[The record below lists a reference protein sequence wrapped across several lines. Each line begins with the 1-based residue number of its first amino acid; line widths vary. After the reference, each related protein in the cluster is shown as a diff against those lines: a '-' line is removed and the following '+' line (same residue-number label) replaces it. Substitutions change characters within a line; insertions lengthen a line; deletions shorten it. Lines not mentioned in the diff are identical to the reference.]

1 MRQPSLFQAPSEWI
15 PPENIPNLEEA
26 AEIAIDL
33 ETHDPGLKTTGPG
46 WATKKGKVIGVA
58 LAVEGWKGY
67 FPLAHPGGGN
77 FDIKVF
83 TRQLKK
89 ILDLPCD
96 KIFHNAIYDIGWLS
110 TMGLEVK
117 GRIIDTMIAAPLIDE
132 NRRNYSLK
140 EVAQEYIGET
150 KSEAG
155 LYEAA
160 KDFGVDAKAE
170 MHLLPAMYVG
180 PYAEQDAA
188 VTLKL
193 WQTLKVE
200 IIKQELTSVFNLESE
215 LLPILFQMKKRGVRV
230 DIEKAERVKKDF
242 KDTEKK
248 ILHSI
253 HKECG
258 FEMEILSPLSIQKA
272 FDKLKISYNR
282 TATGLPSFDKNF
294 LLTHSNPFAQKIV
307 QAREMNKAH
316 TTFIDSILKHAHKG
330 RIHADV
336 NQLRSDTG
344 GTISGRLSMQ
354 NPNLQQI
361 PARNPK
367 ISPKIRQLFIPEEGQ
382 KWGIFDYSQQ
392 EPRLLIHYGALVS
405 ESTSWDVA
413 SVEKLLNDYNNKP
426 NTDFHQIVADMA
438 QIPRKQAKTINLG
451 MMYGMGKGKLMSE
464 LGLDKDDIDKVFK
477 QYHSTVPFI
486 KELTDKTM
494 RRASDK
500 GYIRTIMGR
509 KCRFHLWEPNHFGV
523 HKALPKEQAEVEY
536 GGMNKIKRAW
546 TYKALN
552 RLIQGS
558 AADQTKM
565 AMVKLYKEGFL
576 PMIQVHDELDM
587 SFSSEEEKKKI
598 IEIMEHALDLRVPSK
613 VDAEIGPS
621 WGEATNNGSL

>member
-1 MRQPSLFQAPSEWI
+1 VRQPSLFQAPSEWV
-15 PPENIPNLEEA
+15 PPENIPNLEA
-26 AEIAIDL
+26 ATEIAIDL
-33 ETHDPGLKTTGPG
+33 ETYDPGLKTTGPG
-46 WATKKGKVIGVA
+46 WAIKKGKVIGVA
-58 LAVEGWKGY
+58 LAVEGWQGY

-77 FDIKVF
+77 FDEKVF
-83 TRQLKK
+83 KRQLQK

-96 KIFHNAIYDIGWLS
+96 KIFHNAIYDVGWLS
-110 TMGLEVK
+110 AMGLEVK
-117 GRIIDTMIAAPLIDE
+117 GRICDTMIAAPLIDE

-140 EVAQEYIGET
+140 EIAQEYTGET

-160 KDFGVDAKAE
+160 KDFGVDAKSE

-180 PYAEQDAA
+180 PYAEQDAT

-193 WQTLKVE
+193 WNALKVE
-200 IIKQELTSVFNLESE
+200 LIKQELTAVFNLETE
-215 LLPILFQMKKRGVRV
+215 LLPILFHMKRKGVRV
-230 DIEKAERVKKDF
+230 DIEKAERVKEEF
-242 KDTEKK
+242 KAGEKK
-248 ILHSI
+248 ILESLY
-253 HKECG
+253 KKCG
-258 FEMEILSPLSIQKA
+258 FEVEILAPLSIAKA
-272 FDKLKISYNR
+272 FDKLNISYNR
-282 TATGLPSFDKNF
+282 TPTGLPSFDKNF
-294 LLTHSNPFAQKIV
+294 LSTHSHPFAKQIV
-307 QAREMNKAH
+307 EAREINKAY
-316 TTFIDSILKHAHKG
+316 TTFIDSILKHSHKG

-367 ISPKIRQLFIPEEGQ
+367 ISPKIRSLFIPEEGE

-392 EPRLLIHYGALVS
+392 EPRLLVHYGAIISDRIELEGVAPLVDGY
-405 ESTSWDVA
+405 T
-413 SVEKLLNDYNNKP
+413 NDDI
-426 NTDFHQIVADMA
+426 DFHQAVANMA
-438 QIPRKQAKTINLG
+438 NIDRKQAKTINLG

-464 LGLDKDDIDKVFK
+464 LGLDKDDIDTVFR
-477 QYHSTVPFI
+477 QYHSTVPFV

-494 RRASDK
+494 RRAGEK
-500 GYIRTIMGR
+500 GYIRTILGR

-523 HKALPKEQAEVEY
+523 HKALPRAQAEVEY

-576 PMIQVHDELDM
+576 PLIQVHDELDM

-598 IEIMEHALDLRVPSK
+598 IEIMEHALELRVPSK
-613 VDAEIGPS
+613 VDVEIGPS
-621 WGEATNNGSL
+621 WGEAK

>member
-26 AEIAIDL
+26 TEIAIDL
-33 ETHDPGLKTTGPG
+33 ETHDPGLKSTGPG

-77 FDIKVF
+77 FDVKVF

-110 TMGLEVK
+110 AMGLEVK

-282 TATGLPSFDKNF
+282 TTTGLPSFDKNF

-354 NPNLQQI
+354 NPNLQQV

-367 ISPKIRQLFIPEEGQ
+367 VSPKIRQLFIPEEGQ

-392 EPRLLIHYGALVS
+392 EPRLLVHYGAVISDRIELEGVSTLVKGYT
-405 ESTSWDVA
+405 ED
-413 SVEKLLNDYNNKP
+413 DI
-426 NTDFHQIVADMA
+426 DFHQAVANMA
-438 QIPRKQAKTINLG
+438 NIDRKQAKTINLG

-464 LGLDKDDIDKVFK
+464 LGLDKEDIDKVFK
-477 QYHSTVPFI
+477 QYHSTVPFV
-486 KELTDKTM
+486 KELTDLTM
-494 RRASDK
+494 RRASEK

-509 KCRFHLWEPNHFGV
+509 KCRFHLWEPNYFGL
-523 HKALPKEQAEVEY
+523 HKALPREQAEVEY

-565 AMVKLYKEGFL
+565 AMVKLYREGFL

-598 IEIMEHALDLRVPSK
+598 IEVMEHALDLRVPSK

-621 WGEATNNGSL
+621 WGEAE

>member
-26 AEIAIDL
+26 TEIAIDL

-46 WATKKGKVIGVA
+46 WAVKKGRVIGVA

-77 FDIKVF
+77 FDEKVF

-96 KIFHNAIYDIGWLS
+96 KIFHNAIYDVGWLS
-110 TMGLEVK
+110 TMGLDVK
-117 GRIIDTMIAAPLIDE
+117 GRIVDTMIAAPLIDE
-132 NRRNYSLK
+132 NKRNYSLK
-140 EVAQEYIGET
+140 EIAQEYIGET
-150 KSEAG
+150 KSEVG

-193 WQTLKVE
+193 WQALKVE
-200 IIKQELTSVFNLESE
+200 IIKQELTSVFNLELE
-215 LLPILFQMKKRGVRV
+215 LLPILFKMKQRGVRV
-230 DIEKAERVKKDF
+230 DIEKAERVKEGF
-242 KDTEKK
+242 KNTEKK
-248 ILHSI
+248 ILRSL

-367 ISPKIRQLFIPEEGQ
+367 ISPKIRQLFIPEEGAQ
-382 KWGIFDYSQQ
+382 WGIFDYSQQ
-392 EPRLLIHYGALVS
+392 EPRLLVHYGAIISDRIELEGVAPLVKGYT
-405 ESTSWDVA
+405 ED
-413 SVEKLLNDYNNKP
+413 DI
-426 NTDFHQIVADMA
+426 DFHQAVANMA
-438 QIPRKQAKTINLG
+438 NIDRKQAKTINLG

-477 QYHSTVPFI
+477 QYHSTVPFV
-486 KELTDKTM
+486 KELTNKTM
-494 RRASDK
+494 RRASEK
-500 GYIRTIMGR
+500 GYIRTILGR

-565 AMVKLYKEGFL
+565 AMVKLYREGFL

-598 IEIMEHALDLRVPSK
+598 IEVMEHAIELRVPSK

-621 WGEATNNGSL
+621 WGEAVKI

>member
-26 AEIAIDL
+26 TEIAIDL

-46 WATKKGKVIGVA
+46 WAIKKGKVIGVA

-77 FDIKVF
+77 FDVKIF

-110 TMGLEVK
+110 AMGLEVK

-486 KELTDKTM
+486 KELTDRTM
-494 RRASDK
+494 RRASEK

-523 HKALPKEQAEVEY
+523 HKALPREQAEVEY

-565 AMVKLYKEGFL
+565 AMVKLYREGFL

-598 IEIMEHALDLRVPSK
+598 IEVMEHALDLRVPSK

-621 WGEATNNGSL
+621 WGEAE

>member
-1 MRQPSLFQAPSEWI
+1 MRQPSLFQAPSEWV
-15 PPENIPNLEEA
+15 PPENIPNLENA
-26 AEIAIDL
+26 TEIAIDL
-33 ETHDPGLKTTGPG
+33 ETHDPNLKTTGAG

-58 LAVEGWKGY
+58 LAVDGWQGY

-77 FDIKVF
+77 FDEKVF
-83 TRQLKK
+83 KRQLQK

-96 KIFHNAIYDIGWLS
+96 KIFHNAIYDVGWLS
-110 TMGLEVK
+110 AMGLEVS
-117 GRIIDTMIAAPLIDE
+117 GRICDTMIAAPLLDE

-140 EVAQEYIGET
+140 EIAQEYTGET

-193 WQTLKVE
+193 WHVLKVE
-200 IIKQELTSVFNLESE
+200 LIKQELTSVFNLETE
-215 LLPILFQMKKRGVRV
+215 LLPILFHMKRKGVRV
-230 DIEKAERVKKDF
+230 DIEKAERVKAEF
-242 KDTEKK
+242 KAGEKK
-248 ILHSI
+248 ILESLY
-253 HKECG
+253 KKCG
-258 FEMEILSPLSIQKA
+258 FEVEILAPLSIAKA
-272 FDKLKISYNR
+272 FDKLNISYNR
-282 TATGLPSFDKNF
+282 TPTGLPSFDKNF
-294 LLTHSNPFAQKIV
+294 LSTHSHPFAKQIV
-307 QAREMNKAH
+307 EAREINKAY
-316 TTFIDSILKHAHKG
+316 TTFIDSILKHSHKG

-367 ISPKIRQLFIPEEGQ
+367 ISPKIRSLFIPEEGE

-392 EPRLLIHYGALVS
+392 EPRLLVHYGAIISDRIELEGVAPLVDGYTN
-405 ESTSWDVA
+405 EDI
-413 SVEKLLNDYNNKP
+413 
-426 NTDFHQIVADMA
+426 DFHQAVANMA
-438 QIPRKQAKTINLG
+438 NIDRKQAKTINLG

-464 LGLDKDDIDKVFK
+464 LGLDKDDIDTVFR
-477 QYHSTVPFI
+477 QYHSTVPFV
-486 KELTDKTM
+486 KELTDKTI
-494 RRASDK
+494 RRAGEK
-500 GYIRTIMGR
+500 GYIRTILGR

-523 HKALPKEQAEVEY
+523 HKALPQAQAEVEY

-565 AMVKLYKEGFL
+565 AMVKLYREGFL
-576 PMIQVHDELDM
+576 PLIQVHDELDM

-598 IEIMEHALDLRVPSK
+598 IEIMEHALELRVPSK

-621 WGEATNNGSL
+621 WGEAK

>member
-1 MRQPSLFQAPSEWI
+1 VRQPSLFQAPSEWV
-15 PPENIPNLEEA
+15 PPENIPNLENA
-26 AEIAIDL
+26 TEIAIDL
-33 ETHDPGLKTTGPG
+33 ETHDPNLKTTGAG
-46 WATKKGKVIGVA
+46 WAVKKGKVIGVA
-58 LAVEGWKGY
+58 LAVDGWQGY

-77 FDIKVF
+77 FDEKVF
-83 TRQLKK
+83 KRQLQK

-96 KIFHNAIYDIGWLS
+96 KIFHNAIYDVGWLS
-110 TMGLEVK
+110 AMGLEVS
-117 GRIIDTMIAAPLIDE
+117 GRICDTMIAAPLLDE

-140 EVAQEYIGET
+140 EIAQEYTGET

-193 WQTLKVE
+193 WHVLKVE
-200 IIKQELTSVFNLESE
+200 LIKQELTSVFNLETE
-215 LLPILFQMKKRGVRV
+215 LLPILFHMKRKGVRV
-230 DIEKAERVKKDF
+230 DIEKAERVKAEF
-242 KDTEKK
+242 KAGEKK
-248 ILHSI
+248 ILESLY
-253 HKECG
+253 KKCG
-258 FEMEILSPLSIQKA
+258 FEVEILAPLSIAKA
-272 FDKLKISYNR
+272 FDKLNISYNR
-282 TATGLPSFDKNF
+282 TPTGLPSFDKNF
-294 LLTHSNPFAQKIV
+294 LSTHSHPFAKQIV
-307 QAREMNKAH
+307 EAREINKAY
-316 TTFIDSILKHAHKG
+316 TTFIDSILKHSHKG

-367 ISPKIRQLFIPEEGQ
+367 ISPKIRSLFIPEEGE

-392 EPRLLIHYGALVS
+392 EPRLLVHYGAIISDRIELEGVAPLVNGYTN
-405 ESTSWDVA
+405 EDI
-413 SVEKLLNDYNNKP
+413 
-426 NTDFHQIVADMA
+426 DFHQAVANMA
-438 QIPRKQAKTINLG
+438 NIDRKQAKTINLG

-464 LGLDKDDIDKVFK
+464 LGLDKDDIDTVFK
-477 QYHSTVPFI
+477 QYHSTVPFV

-494 RRASDK
+494 RRAGEK
-500 GYIRTIMGR
+500 GYIRTILGR

-523 HKALPKEQAEVEY
+523 HKALPQAQAEVEY
-536 GGMNKIKRAW
+536 GGMNRIKRAW

-565 AMVKLYKEGFL
+565 AMVKLYREGFL
-576 PMIQVHDELDM
+576 PLIQVHDELDM

-598 IEIMEHALDLRVPSK
+598 IEVMEHALELRVPSK

-621 WGEATNNGSL
+621 WGEAK

>member
-1 MRQPSLFQAPSEWI
+1 MRQPSLFQAPSEWV
-15 PPENIPNLEEA
+15 PPENIPNLENA
-26 AEIAIDL
+26 TEIAIDL
-33 ETHDPGLKTTGPG
+33 ETHDPNLKTTGAG

-58 LAVEGWKGY
+58 LAVDGWQGY

-77 FDIKVF
+77 FDEKVF
-83 TRQLKK
+83 KRQLQK

-96 KIFHNAIYDIGWLS
+96 KIFHNAIYDVGWLS
-110 TMGLEVK
+110 AMGLEVS
-117 GRIIDTMIAAPLIDE
+117 GRICDTMIAAPLLDE

-140 EVAQEYIGET
+140 EIAQEYTGET

-193 WQTLKVE
+193 WHVLKVE
-200 IIKQELTSVFNLESE
+200 LIKQELTSVFNLETE
-215 LLPILFQMKKRGVRV
+215 LLPILFHMKRKGVRV
-230 DIEKAERVKKDF
+230 DIEKAERVKAEF
-242 KDTEKK
+242 KAGEKK
-248 ILHSI
+248 ILESLY
-253 HKECG
+253 KKCG
-258 FEMEILSPLSIQKA
+258 FEVEILAPLSIAKA
-272 FDKLKISYNR
+272 FDKLNISYNR
-282 TATGLPSFDKNF
+282 TPTGLPSFDKNF
-294 LLTHSNPFAQKIV
+294 LSTHSHPFAKQIV
-307 QAREMNKAH
+307 EAREINKAY
-316 TTFIDSILKHAHKG
+316 TTFIDSILKHSHKG

-367 ISPKIRQLFIPEEGQ
+367 ISPKIRSLFIPEEGE

-392 EPRLLIHYGALVS
+392 EPRLLVHYGAIISDRIELEGVAPLVDGYTN
-405 ESTSWDVA
+405 EDI
-413 SVEKLLNDYNNKP
+413 
-426 NTDFHQIVADMA
+426 DFHQAVANMA
-438 QIPRKQAKTINLG
+438 NIDRKQAKTINLG

-464 LGLDKDDIDKVFK
+464 LGLDKDDIDTVFR
-477 QYHSTVPFI
+477 QYHSTVPFV

-494 RRASDK
+494 RRAGEK
-500 GYIRTIMGR
+500 GYIRTILGR

-523 HKALPKEQAEVEY
+523 HKALPQAQAEVEY

-565 AMVKLYKEGFL
+565 AMVKLYREGFL
-576 PMIQVHDELDM
+576 PLIQVHDELDM

-598 IEIMEHALDLRVPSK
+598 IEIMEHALELRVPSK

-621 WGEATNNGSL
+621 WGEAK

>member
-26 AEIAIDL
+26 TEIAIDL
-33 ETHDPGLKTTGPG
+33 ETHDPGLKSTGPG

-77 FDIKVF
+77 FDVKVF

-486 KELTDKTM
+486 KELTDRTM
-494 RRASDK
+494 RRASEK

-523 HKALPKEQAEVEY
+523 HKALPREQAEVEY

-565 AMVKLYKEGFL
+565 AMVKLYREGFL

-598 IEIMEHALDLRVPSK
+598 IEVMEHALDLRVPSK

-621 WGEATNNGSL
+621 WGEAE

>member
-26 AEIAIDL
+26 TEIAIDL

-426 NTDFHQIVADMA
+426 DTDFHQIVADMA

-486 KELTDKTM
+486 KELTDRTM
-494 RRASDK
+494 RRASEK

-621 WGEATNNGSL
+621 WGEAINNGSL

>member
-26 AEIAIDL
+26 TEIAIDL
-33 ETHDPGLKTTGPG
+33 ETHDPGLKSTGPG

-77 FDIKVF
+77 FDVKIF

-110 TMGLEVK
+110 AMGLEVK

-354 NPNLQQI
+354 NPNLQQV

-392 EPRLLIHYGALVS
+392 EPRLLVHYGAVISDRIELEGVSTLVKGYT
-405 ESTSWDVA
+405 ED
-413 SVEKLLNDYNNKP
+413 DI
-426 NTDFHQIVADMA
+426 DFHQAVANMA
-438 QIPRKQAKTINLG
+438 NIDRKQAKTINLG

-464 LGLDKDDIDKVFK
+464 LGLDKEDIDKVFK
-477 QYHSTVPFI
+477 QYHSTVPFV
-486 KELTDKTM
+486 KELTDLTM
-494 RRASDK
+494 RRASEK

-509 KCRFHLWEPNHFGV
+509 KCRFHLWEPNYFGL
-523 HKALPKEQAEVEY
+523 HKALPREQAEVEY

-565 AMVKLYKEGFL
+565 AMVKLYREGFL

-598 IEIMEHALDLRVPSK
+598 IEVMEHALDLRVPSK

-621 WGEATNNGSL
+621 WGEAE

>member
-1 MRQPSLFQAPSEWI
+1 MRQPSLFQAPSEWV
-15 PPENIPNLEEA
+15 PPENIPNLEA
-26 AEIAIDL
+26 ATEIAIDL
-33 ETHDPGLKTTGPG
+33 ETHDPNLKTTGAG

-58 LAVEGWKGY
+58 LAVDGWQGY

-77 FDIKVF
+77 FDEKVF
-83 TRQLKK
+83 KRQLQK

-96 KIFHNAIYDIGWLS
+96 KIFHNAIYDVGWLS
-110 TMGLEVK
+110 AMGLEVS
-117 GRIIDTMIAAPLIDE
+117 GRICDTMIAAPLIDE

-140 EVAQEYIGET
+140 EIAQEYIGET

-193 WQTLKVE
+193 WHVLKVE
-200 IIKQELTSVFNLESE
+200 LIKQELTSVFNLETE
-215 LLPILFQMKKRGVRV
+215 LLPILFHMKRKGVRV
-230 DIEKAERVKKDF
+230 DIEKAERVKAEF
-242 KDTEKK
+242 KAGEKK
-248 ILHSI
+248 ILESLY
-253 HKECG
+253 KKCG
-258 FEMEILSPLSIQKA
+258 FEVEILAPLSIAKA
-272 FDKLKISYNR
+272 FDKLSISYNR
-282 TATGLPSFDKNF
+282 TPTGLPSFDKNF
-294 LLTHSNPFAQKIV
+294 LSTHSHPFAKQIV
-307 QAREMNKAH
+307 EAREINKAY
-316 TTFIDSILKHAHKG
+316 TTFIDSILKHSHKG

-367 ISPKIRQLFIPEEGQ
+367 ISPKIRSLFIPEEGE

-392 EPRLLIHYGALVS
+392 EPRLLVHYGAIISDRIELEGVAPLVNGYTN
-405 ESTSWDVA
+405 EDI
-413 SVEKLLNDYNNKP
+413 
-426 NTDFHQIVADMA
+426 DFHQAVANMA
-438 QIPRKQAKTINLG
+438 NIDRKQAKTINLG

-464 LGLDKDDIDKVFK
+464 LGLDKDDIDTVFR
-477 QYHSTVPFI
+477 QYHSTVPFV

-494 RRASDK
+494 RRAGEK
-500 GYIRTIMGR
+500 GYIRTILGR

-523 HKALPKEQAEVEY
+523 HKALPQAQAEVEY

-565 AMVKLYKEGFL
+565 AMVKLYREGFL
-576 PMIQVHDELDM
+576 PLIQVHDELDM

-598 IEIMEHALDLRVPSK
+598 IEIMEHALELRVPSK

-621 WGEATNNGSL
+621 WGEAK

>member
-26 AEIAIDL
+26 TEIAIDL

-46 WATKKGKVIGVA
+46 WAVKKGKVIGVA

-77 FDIKVF
+77 FDEKVF

-96 KIFHNAIYDIGWLS
+96 KIFHNAIYDVGWLS

-117 GRIIDTMIAAPLIDE
+117 GRIVDTMIAAPLVDE
-132 NRRNYSLK
+132 NKRNYSLK
-140 EVAQEYIGET
+140 EIAKEYIGET
-150 KSEAG
+150 KAEAG

-160 KDFGVDAKAE
+160 QDFGVDAKAE

-180 PYAEQDAA
+180 PYAEQDAT

-193 WQTLKVE
+193 WQWFKQEL
-200 IIKQELTSVFNLESE
+200 IKQELTSVFNLETE

-230 DIEKAERVKKDF
+230 DIDKAERVKEDF
-242 KDTEKK
+242 KNAEKK
-248 ILHSI
+248 ILRSL

-258 FEMEILSPLSIQKA
+258 FAMEILSPLSIQKA

-282 TATGLPSFDKNF
+282 TPTGLPSFDKNF
-294 LLTHSNPFAQKIV
+294 LSTHSSPFAQRIV
-307 QAREMNKAH
+307 HAREMNKAH

-336 NQLRSDTG
+336 NQLRSETG

-354 NPNLQQI
+354 NPNLQQV

-367 ISPKIRQLFIPEEGQ
+367 VSPKIRSLFLPEEGQ
-382 KWGIFDYSQQ
+382 QWGIFDYSQQ
-392 EPRLLIHYGALVS
+392 EPRLLVHYGAVISDRIELEGVSTLV
-405 ESTSWDVA
+405 EGYT
-413 SVEKLLNDYNNKP
+413 NKDI
-426 NTDFHQIVADMA
+426 DFHQAIADMA
-438 QIPRKQAKTINLG
+438 NIDRKQAKTINLG

-464 LGLDKDDIDKVFK
+464 LGLDKDEINKVFR
-477 QYHSTVPFI
+477 QYHFTVPFV
-486 KELTDKTM
+486 KDLTDTTM

-500 GYIRTIMGR
+500 GFIRTIKGR
-509 KCRFHLWEPNHFGV
+509 KCRFDLWEPDSFGI
-523 HKALPKEQAEVEY
+523 HKALPKEQAELEY
-536 GGMNKIKRAW
+536 GGINRIKRAW

-565 AMVKLYKEGFL
+565 AMVKLYREGFL

-598 IEIMEHALDLRVPSK
+598 IEVMEHAIELRVPSK

-621 WGEATNNGSL
+621 WGEAVNNGDL

>member
-1 MRQPSLFQAPSEWI
+1 M
-15 PPENIPNLEEA
+15 
-26 AEIAIDL
+26 D
-33 ETHDPGLKTTGPG
+33 G
-46 WATKKGKVIGVA
+46 WQ
-58 LAVEGWKGY
+58 GY

-77 FDIKVF
+77 FDEKVF
-83 TRQLKK
+83 KRQLQK

-96 KIFHNAIYDIGWLS
+96 KIFHNAIYDVGWLS
-110 TMGLEVK
+110 AMGLEVK
-117 GRIIDTMIAAPLIDE
+117 GRICDTMIAAPLLDE

-140 EVAQEYIGET
+140 EIAQEYTGET

-160 KDFGVDAKAE
+160 KDFGVDAKSE

-193 WQTLKVE
+193 WHVLKVE
-200 IIKQELTSVFNLESE
+200 LIKQELTSVFNLETE
-215 LLPILFQMKKRGVRV
+215 LLPILFHMKRKGVRV
-230 DIEKAERVKKDF
+230 DIEKAERVKAEF
-242 KDTEKK
+242 KAGEEK
-248 ILHSI
+248 ILESLY
-253 HKECG
+253 KKCG
-258 FEMEILSPLSIQKA
+258 FEVEILAPLSIAKA
-272 FDKLKISYNR
+272 FDKLNISYNR
-282 TATGLPSFDKNF
+282 TPTGLPSFDKNF
-294 LLTHSNPFAQKIV
+294 LSTHSHPFAKQIV
-307 QAREMNKAH
+307 EAREINKAY
-316 TTFIDSILKHAHKG
+316 TTFIDSILKHSYKG

-336 NQLRSDTG
+336 NQLRSETG

-367 ISPKIRQLFIPEEGQ
+367 ISPKIRSLFIPEEGE

-392 EPRLLIHYGALVS
+392 EPRLLVHYGAIISDRIELEGVAPLVDGY
-405 ESTSWDVA
+405 T
-413 SVEKLLNDYNNKP
+413 NDDI
-426 NTDFHQIVADMA
+426 DFHQAVANMA
-438 QIPRKQAKTINLG
+438 NIDRKQAKTINLG

-464 LGLDKDDIDKVFK
+464 LGLDKDDIDTVFR
-477 QYHSTVPFI
+477 QYHSTVPFV

-494 RRASDK
+494 RRAGEK
-500 GYIRTIMGR
+500 GYIRTILGR

-523 HKALPKEQAEVEY
+523 HKALPREQAEVEY

-565 AMVKLYKEGFL
+565 AMVKLYREGFL
-576 PMIQVHDELDM
+576 PLIQVHDELDM

-598 IEIMEHALDLRVPSK
+598 IEIMEHALELRVPSK

-621 WGEATNNGSL
+621 WGEAK

>member
-1 MRQPSLFQAPSEWI
+1 MRQPSLFQAPSEWV
-15 PPENIPNLEEA
+15 PPENIPNLEA
-26 AEIAIDL
+26 ATEIAIDL

-46 WATKKGKVIGVA
+46 WAVKKGKVIGVA
-58 LAVEGWKGY
+58 LAVEGWQGY

-77 FDIKVF
+77 FDEKVF
-83 TRQLKK
+83 KRQLQK

-96 KIFHNAIYDIGWLS
+96 KIFHNAIYDVGWLS
-110 TMGLEVK
+110 AMGLEVK
-117 GRIIDTMIAAPLIDE
+117 GRICDTMIAAPLLDE

-140 EVAQEYIGET
+140 EIAQEYTGET

-160 KDFGVDAKAE
+160 KDFGVDAKSE

-193 WQTLKVE
+193 WHVLKVE
-200 IIKQELTSVFNLESE
+200 LIKQELTSVFNLETE
-215 LLPILFQMKKRGVRV
+215 LLPILFHMKRKGVRV
-230 DIEKAERVKKDF
+230 DIEKAEHVKAEF
-242 KDTEKK
+242 KAEEKK
-248 ILHSI
+248 ILESLY
-253 HKECG
+253 KKCG
-258 FEMEILSPLSIQKA
+258 FEVEILAPLSIAKA

-282 TATGLPSFDKNF
+282 TPTGLPSFDKNF
-294 LLTHSNPFAQKIV
+294 LSTHSHSFAKQIV
-307 QAREMNKAH
+307 EAREINKAY
-316 TTFIDSILKHAHKG
+316 TTFIDSILKHSHKG

-336 NQLRSDTG
+336 NQLRSDQG

-367 ISPKIRQLFIPEEGQ
+367 ISPKIRQLFIPEEGE

-392 EPRLLIHYGALVS
+392 EPRLLVHYGAIISDRIELEGVAPLVDGY
-405 ESTSWDVA
+405 TNQDI
-413 SVEKLLNDYNNKP
+413 
-426 NTDFHQIVADMA
+426 DFHQAVANMA
-438 QIPRKQAKTINLG
+438 NIDRKQAKTINLG

-464 LGLDKDDIDKVFK
+464 LGLDKDDIDTVFR
-477 QYHSTVPFI
+477 QYHSTVPFV

-494 RRASDK
+494 RRAGEK
-500 GYIRTIMGR
+500 GYIRTILGR

-523 HKALPKEQAEVEY
+523 HKALPQAQAEVEY

-565 AMVKLYKEGFL
+565 AMVKLYREGFL
-576 PMIQVHDELDM
+576 PLIQVHDELDM

-598 IEIMEHALDLRVPSK
+598 IEIMEHALELRVPSK

-621 WGEATNNGSL
+621 WGEAK

>member
-26 AEIAIDL
+26 KEIAIDL
-33 ETHDPGLKTTGPG
+33 ETHDPGLKSTGPG

-77 FDIKVF
+77 FDVKVF

-96 KIFHNAIYDIGWLS
+96 KIFHNAIYDVGWLS
-110 TMGLEVK
+110 AMGLEVK

-140 EVAQEYIGET
+140 QIAQEYIGET
-150 KSEAG
+150 KSEVG

-160 KDFGVDAKAE
+160 QDFGVDAKAE

-200 IIKQELTSVFNLESE
+200 IIKQELTSVFNLETE
-215 LLPILFQMKKRGVRV
+215 LLPVLFQMKKRGVRV
-230 DIEKAERVKKDF
+230 DIEKAERVKEDF
-242 KDTEKK
+242 KNTEKK
-248 ILHSI
+248 ILHSL

-258 FEMEILSPLSIQKA
+258 FAMEILSPLSIQKA

-282 TATGLPSFDKNF
+282 TTTGLPSFDKNF
-294 LLTHSNPFAQKIV
+294 LLTHSSPFARRIV
-307 QAREMNKAH
+307 EAREMNKAH

-354 NPNLQQI
+354 NPNLQQV

-367 ISPKIRQLFIPEEGQ
+367 VSPKIRSLFLPEEGQ

-392 EPRLLIHYGALVS
+392 EPRLLVHYGSVVSDKTELEGVSTLV
-405 ESTSWDVA
+405 EGYIN
-413 SVEKLLNDYNNKP
+413 NDI
-426 NTDFHQIVADMA
+426 DFHQTVADMA
-438 QIPRKQAKTINLG
+438 NIERKQAKTINLG

-464 LGLDKDDIDKVFK
+464 LGLDKEDIDKVFK
-477 QYHSTVPFI
+477 QYHSTVPFV
-486 KELTDKTM
+486 KDLTDKTM
-494 RRASDK
+494 RRASDR
-500 GYIRTIMGR
+500 GFIRTIMGR
-509 KCRFHLWEPNHFGV
+509 KCRFDLWEPDSFGI
-523 HKALPKEQAEVEY
+523 HKALPKDLAEAEY
-536 GGMNKIKRAW
+536 GGINRIKRAW
-546 TYKALN
+546 TYKSLN
-552 RLIQGS
+552 RLLQGS

-565 AMVKLYKEGFL
+565 AMVKLYREGIL
-576 PMIQVHDELDM
+576 PMIQVHDELDI

-598 IEIMEHALDLRVPSK
+598 IEIMENAIELRVPSK

-621 WGEATNNGSL
+621 WGEAVDNGGI